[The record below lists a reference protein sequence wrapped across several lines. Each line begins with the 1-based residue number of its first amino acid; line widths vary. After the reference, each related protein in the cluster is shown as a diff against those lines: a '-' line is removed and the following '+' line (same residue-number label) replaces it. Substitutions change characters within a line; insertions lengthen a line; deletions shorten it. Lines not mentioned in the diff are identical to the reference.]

1 MSFSSHG
8 TRCGAS
14 SLPRSRRSW
23 KRWLGPI
30 AAGVAAVFFCLPA
43 FAGGGGSTLPIN
55 TMLEKVLTWMS
66 GSLARTLGTIA
77 LIAAGLVWMF
87 LRHERGA
94 DFAFRALLGTAIAI
108 GAASMLELFIGEGAL
123 L

>member
-1 MSFSSHG
+1 
-8 TRCGAS
+8 
-14 SLPRSRRSW
+14 
-23 KRWLGPI
+23 
-30 AAGVAAVFFCLPA
+30 
-43 FAGGGGSTLPIN
+43 
-55 TMLEKVLTWMS
+55 MLEQVLNWLS
-66 GSLARTLGTIA
+66 GPLARTLGTIA

-108 GAASMLELFIGEGAL
+108 GAAAMIDLFIGSGAL